1 MSVILTD
8 EEVQRKKDLIQRR
21 KEEEALREAQ
31 RPRLSDE
38 QQNLISLLVEAH
50 HKTYDDSYADFS
62 RFRVSL
68 SPSFFFLFSSIISI
82 FVSPTQWYV
91 SYCTFP
97 HPHTRVT
104 TMGYRKCVY
113 FVCLLV

>member
-31 RPRLSDE
+31 RPRLSEE

-68 SPSFFFLFSSIISI
+68 LPFFFYSLIIS
-82 FVSPTQWYV
+82 VRS
-91 SYCTFP
+91 C
-97 HPHTRVT
+97 
-104 TMGYRKCVY
+104 
-113 FVCLLV
+113 